1 MQIIHFVL
9 WQMHYQK
16 KNVLSWVENDVTSGV
31 LGLELKDNFGVDQD
45 FPDLPPDD
53 KLVIDVQQDEGK
65 PN

>member
-1 MQIIHFVL
+1 
-9 WQMHYQK
+9 MHYQK

-45 FPDLPPDD
+45 FPDLPADD
-53 KLVIDVQQDEGK
+53 KLVIDVQQDEGR